1 MIPMSH
7 FHLLSRAKTIPND
20 LISELIGEITDQIK
34 WRRFHQQ
41 KIVRVTSDSSCKG
54 VATTFHSNLLRMILY
69 SKKPK

>member
-1 MIPMSH
+1 MVPISH

-41 KIVRVTSDSSCKG
+41 KIVRVTSDTSSKG
-54 VATTFHSNLLRMILY
+54 VTTKRHYIYRFLGVILY
-69 SKKPK
+69 H